1 MHANAAYLAATM
13 QTRRDYCSL
22 RTIRKAT
29 AMSAAQ
35 VDNAMLQLQ
44 RAGMIET
51 YDTGIYGTH
60 IRYRM
65 KLGMPG
71 EVK

>member
-29 AMSAAQ
+29 AMTPAE
-35 VDNAMLQLQ
+35 VDNALLALT
-44 RAGMIET
+44 RAGMVEIT
-51 YDTGIYGTH
+51 DVGRWY
-60 IRYRM
+60 RYKIKFGLEAQHAR
-65 KLGMPG
+65 
-71 EVK
+71 